1 MRRSHLLPNIVVP
14 LFLVGTMASCG
25 GDSLP
30 QGGALI
36 TNKEPPAPIAKQ
48 HWDESCVSDADCID
62 GICRTVGT
70 KKYCAAPC
78 GQVGLWRCSDT
89 KNAAYRCDG
98 SFFVKSHSCANCT
111 SIPTQ
116 DSFLCGPVG
125 YSHILWGSSQTTW
138 ALLSDPCF
146 KDQARACAI
155 DEKSALLCMGGTW
168 QTEEVCMPS
177 EHCSLYTLYPG
188 GGQTVPVQECH

>member
-1 MRRSHLLPNIVVP
+1 MRRSQ
-14 LFLVGTMASCG
+14 LFLNLVLSLLLVGVVVSCG
-25 GDSLP
+25 GDSIP
-30 QGGALI
+30 DGG
-36 TNKEPPAPIAKQ
+36 PPYTLSTTPSPASR
-48 HWDESCVSDADCID
+48 HWGDSCKSDADCID
-62 GICRTVGT
+62 GICRTEGA

-78 GQVGLWRCSDT
+78 GQAGLWRCDDT

-98 SFFVKSHSCANCT
+98 SFFVKSHTCGNCN

-116 DSFLCGPVG
+116 DSFFCGPVG
-125 YSHILWGSSQTTW
+125 YYHILWGSGQTTW

-168 QTEEVCMPS
+168 QTEKVCMPS
-177 EHCSLYTLYPG
+177 QHCSLYTLYPG